1 MQRWIFQCL
10 FTAVYSTYSCLQLW
24 IYACSKACNVNQS
37 QFNQSRHYC
46 HRGFPSSLAQRL
58 FGSRTFANLDIKEIR
73 WEKKARVTT
82 GLLYGSVTNKVLYH
96 YPPLSHHVAVP
107 SQQHFLRGDLH
118 DHTCESIKAQTHFFL
133 SPYRW
138 LFNLCTLLL
147 FTGFH
152 IYPHT
157 SVPRPQAPPPRW
169 FRSCPFLSSFY
180 PKASVGDRII
190 LRVVINCI
198 SYFLLFHLRCA
209 SCAVCWAPFLWDS
222 ERRQQLARE
231 TRALMMNKS
240 RKH

>member
-118 DHTCESIKAQTHFFL
+118 DHTCESIKAQTHFFCHL
-133 SPYRW
+133 IAGC
-138 LFNLCTLLL
+138 LTCALCCYLQASTFIPTQACHVLKPPPPADFAPVPSYLASIRRHRSGTGLYWELLL
-147 FTGFH
+147 TASL
-152 IYPHT
+152 T
-157 SVPRPQAPPPRW
+157 SSSSTSAVPLA
-169 FRSCPFLSSFY
+169 LSAGRLSY
-180 PKASVGDRII
+180 EI
-190 LRVVINCI
+190 LKGGN
-198 SYFLLFHLRCA
+198 S
-209 SCAVCWAPFLWDS
+209 
-222 ERRQQLARE
+222 
-231 TRALMMNKS
+231 
-240 RKH
+240 

>member
-1 MQRWIFQCL
+1 M
-10 FTAVYSTYSCLQLW
+10 
-24 IYACSKACNVNQS
+24 
-37 QFNQSRHYC
+37 
-46 HRGFPSSLAQRL
+46 
-58 FGSRTFANLDIKEIR
+58 
-73 WEKKARVTT
+73 TT

-157 SVPRPQAPPPRW
+157 SVPRPQAPPPADFAPVPSYLASIRRH
-169 FRSCPFLSSFY
+169 RSGTGLY
-180 PKASVGDRII
+180 
-190 LRVVINCI
+190 
-198 SYFLLFHLRCA
+198 
-209 SCAVCWAPFLWDS
+209 
-222 ERRQQLARE
+222 
-231 TRALMMNKS
+231 
-240 RKH
+240 